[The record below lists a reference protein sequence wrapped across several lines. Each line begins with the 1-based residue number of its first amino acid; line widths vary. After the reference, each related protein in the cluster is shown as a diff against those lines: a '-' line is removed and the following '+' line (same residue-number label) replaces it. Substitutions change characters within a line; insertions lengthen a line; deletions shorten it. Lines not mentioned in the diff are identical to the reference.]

1 MKIILEY
8 IPITLVIFLSLLS
21 PDVKNIWFTTL
32 GKIFAIVLIIF
43 YARINKY
50 IGLGVC
56 IIMISIYNSY
66 DFHILEGLENNEEG
80 ENDENAEEGE
90 NEAEMDEEQQQL
102 LDESNEVLN
111 DIDVEEAQIAASEI
125 MGETI
130 DIPSEENSASEIE
143 KQVAENQKITQQN
156 ESDIQEAELENKKIE
171 LEQAKQEQNEKMV
184 SEQMGEQKKRS
195 EIQFLQDMLKQ
206 RSNYSQSIISKAEN
220 RLEEL
225 LFEQN
230 TNGTTDKDT
239 FKSMDCSTC
248 KNTTL
253 GKIETFV
260 NLMPRLTRV

>member
-32 GKIFAIVLIIF
+32 GKIFAIVLIVF

-56 IIMISIYNSY
+56 MIMIYIYNSY
-66 DFHILEGLENNEEG
+66 DFHILEGL
-80 ENDENAEEGE
+80 ENAEEGE

-143 KQVAENQKITQQN
+143 KQVAENQKISEQN
-156 ESDIQEAELENKKIE
+156 ESDIQEAELESKKIE

-184 SEQMGEQKKRS
+184 SEQMDEQKKRS

-206 RSNYSQSIISKAEN
+206 RSNYSQSIISKAEK

-225 LFEQN
+225 LFDEN
-230 TNGTTDKDT
+230 TNSTTDKDT
-239 FKSMDCSTC
+239 FKSMNCSTC